1 MSTYEF
7 REIIFLKN
15 VIYPCD
21 SGREEIVELLINNS
35 AEINR
40 RDKND
45 KSALDIAVE
54 KKFGKIIEILVQNGA
69 DITSKN
75 KDGKTVLDIANE
87 RGNKRIE
94 ISMKEYLQISI

>member
-1 MSTYEF
+1 M
-7 REIIFLKN
+7 
-15 VIYPCD
+15 
-21 SGREEIVELLINNS
+21 ELLINNS
-35 AEINR
+35 AEINL

-54 KKFGKIIEILVQNGA
+54 KRFGKIIEILVQNGA

-87 RGNKRIE
+87 RGNT
-94 ISMKEYLQISI
+94 S